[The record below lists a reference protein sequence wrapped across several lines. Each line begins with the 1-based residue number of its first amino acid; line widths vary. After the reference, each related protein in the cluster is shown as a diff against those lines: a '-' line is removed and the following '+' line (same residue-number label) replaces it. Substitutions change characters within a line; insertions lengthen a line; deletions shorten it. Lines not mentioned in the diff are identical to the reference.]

1 VIVFAGLA
9 VAIGAVAMGPKSY
22 GKRVLSHSAFV
33 TSANTLCDK
42 ELSPLRPPVS
52 SSPFGSTVTPTEAA
66 NQINV
71 AADGLDKLAGHL
83 RALPAPDA
91 DRPHI
96 NSWLDGWARYTVL
109 GRQYSTVLRQHGTPD
124 KAPQAELDARREAGI
139 ADRFA
144 LANGLKGCTFLV
156 TPRPADPS
164 SGV

>member
-1 VIVFAGLA
+1 
-9 VAIGAVAMGPKSY
+9 
-22 GKRVLSHSAFV
+22 V

-52 SSPFGSTVTPTEAA
+52 SSPFGSTVTPADAA
-66 NQINV
+66 TQIDR
-71 AADGLDKLAGHL
+71 AADGLDRLASHL
-83 RALPAPDA
+83 RAIPAPDA

-96 NSWLDGWARYTVL
+96 NSWLDGWTRYAGL

-124 KAPQAELDARREAGI
+124 KAPQAELDARREATS

-156 TPRPADPS
+156 TPRPTDPS